1 MCCNRNGKEPH
12 RAFYCASIC
21 SLYIF
26 GDLYEM
32 PIAFK
37 QLKNLCQLH
46 ILHSSHSQLFNNFVF
61 FFLSSNFEIARSFSY
76 QDTV

>member
-1 MCCNRNGKEPH
+1 MENHAYALYKYIYSMCCNRNRKEPH

-32 PIAFK
+32 PISFK
-37 QLKNLCQLH
+37 QLKNL
-46 ILHSSHSQLFNNFVF
+46 
-61 FFLSSNFEIARSFSY
+61 
-76 QDTV
+76 

>member
-1 MCCNRNGKEPH
+1 MENHAYALYKYIYSMCCNRNRKEPH
-12 RAFYCASIC
+12 RAFYCAFIC

-32 PIAFK
+32 PISFK

-46 ILHSSHSQLFNNFVF
+46 ILHSSHSQLFIIF
-61 FFLSSNFEIARSFSY
+61 FS
-76 QDTV
+76 

>member
-1 MCCNRNGKEPH
+1 MENHAYALYKYIYSMCCNRNRKEPH

-32 PIAFK
+32 PISFK

-46 ILHSSHSQLFNNFVF
+46 ILHSSHSQLFIIF
-61 FFLSSNFEIARSFSY
+61 FS
-76 QDTV
+76 